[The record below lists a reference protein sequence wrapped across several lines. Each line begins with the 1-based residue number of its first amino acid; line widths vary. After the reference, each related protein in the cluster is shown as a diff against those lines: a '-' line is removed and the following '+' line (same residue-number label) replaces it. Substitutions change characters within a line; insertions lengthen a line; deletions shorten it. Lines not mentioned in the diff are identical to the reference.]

1 MGNQILQTVL
11 FILLLVLAAWP
22 LGHFMWFVMEGKKN
36 ILSPA
41 ARPIERIIYKVSG
54 IDPEEEMTWKQYLA
68 AVLTFSAAGLVFL
81 FLMQLLQGLLPLNP
95 AGQSGVS
102 WHLALNTAVSFVTNT
117 NWQAYSGETTMSYLT
132 QMLGLTVQNFVSA
145 ATGIAVLFA
154 LIRGFTRTLTKTVGN
169 FWADLVRSTVYILI
183 PLSFILA
190 LLLVSQGVLQNLD
203 TYHQVDVLQPF
214 LDNGQTIS
222 SQMLPMGPVASQ
234 EAIKQLGTNGG
245 GFMGANSAHPFE
257 NPTPFSNLLEM
268 LSILLIPFACC
279 FAFGSAIRDRR
290 QGRALLAA
298 MLVIF
303 VVAIGFTMYSE
314 QAGTPQ
320 LLGNGQVNASA
331 VSQSGGNMEGKETRF
346 GVTDSVLWAITTTAA
361 SNGSVNAMH
370 DSFTPIGGLVP
381 MVMMQLGEVVGG
393 GVGSGLYGMIAFA
406 VMAVFI
412 AGLMVGR
419 TPEYLG
425 KKIEPREM
433 RMAVLIILVP
443 PVLVLTGTALAAV
456 FPETVNSLNNSG
468 AHAFSEILYA
478 FSSAGNNNGSAFA
491 GLNANTVFFNVALA
505 IAMLLARFVP
515 IAATLGIAGSL
526 AGKKHIPESP
536 GTLATHNL
544 LFVGLL
550 VAVVLL
556 IGALSFFPSLA
567 LGPIAEQLSNQH

>member
-11 FILLLVLAAWP
+11 FILFLVLAAWP

-36 ILSPA
+36 FLSPA

-117 NWQAYSGETTMSYLT
+117 NWQAYSGESTMSYLT

-214 LDNGQTIS
+214 LSNGQTIS
-222 SQMLPMGPVASQ
+222 SQTLPMGPAASQ
-234 EAIKQLGTNGG
+234 VAIKQLGTNGG

-331 VSQSGGNMEGKETRF
+331 VSQSGGNMEGKEIRF
-346 GVTDSVLWAITTTAA
+346 GVTDSVLWAVTTTAA

-456 FPETVNSLNNSG
+456 FPGTANSLNNSG
-468 AHAFSEILYA
+468 AHAFSE
-478 FSSAGNNNGSAFA
+478 
-491 GLNANTVFFNVALA
+491 
-505 IAMLLARFVP
+505 
-515 IAATLGIAGSL
+515 
-526 AGKKHIPESP
+526 
-536 GTLATHNL
+536 
-544 LFVGLL
+544 
-550 VAVVLL
+550 
-556 IGALSFFPSLA
+556 
-567 LGPIAEQLSNQH
+567 